1 MHVFCSTHGLVNLVR
16 ARNITTVGEISSLTE
31 KQVQMLPIK
40 SPKVLTLRSAL
51 HSFQLQVHNHF
62 LDLDRKSDWWSKIS
76 TREPFLPLSHIN
88 IIIQESRAKQ
98 PKPTTKCSS
107 AEAKNKAVTTPTY
120 QEDSFMF
127 ESDPNMASPT
137 TTVTLATPESSF
149 EDSQD
154 PRPIS
159 IVQHDHTYSSQDT
172 LTSPSPMVG
181 EVRGVVSEAANVLS
195 QELFSE
201 GEGEEVGPDMA
212 GEDGEKNMEV
222 QVVESRS
229 HSTDNSADTSSIGG
243 VASHTH
249 LKESAAIREGGT
261 YHGTAECNP
270 AQESMLDGVVSEM
283 GNSVSNVI
291 TNMELNTG
299 VNQEKDEKVSTG
311 PAQSEPATSG
321 KELEVAASLNLEHRP
336 NVSVSLEHLT
346 NVLHSSSEKSPL
358 EPLTKILPTLM
369 PNSHGNPTV
378 QVGDGTNSIMD
389 QICDILPR
397 CEMHVKSNSASLK
410 QLEKMIHY
418 LIDFLSTV
426 HEKKKSFQC

>member
-62 LDLDRKSDWWSKIS
+62 LDPVVDRSKDDRVIGGQRS
-76 TREPFLPLSHIN
+76 ALESSSSLSLSF
-88 IIIQESRAKQ
+88 IQESRAKQ
-98 PKPTTKCSS
+98 SKPTTKCSS

-249 LKESAAIREGGT
+249 IKESAAIREGGT
-261 YHGTAECNP
+261 YHGTAECSP

-311 PAQSEPATSG
+311 PEPATSG